1 MANLLDSIQDPSDLR
16 KLDREELQTVADELR
31 ETIIETVSRT
41 GGHLAS
47 SLGTVELTVA
57 LHYVYDTPRDR
68 IVWDVG
74 HQVYGHKIL
83 TGRRDR
89 IATLRKRGGLSGFT
103 NIFESEHDAFGAGHA
118 STSISAALGMA
129 VARDHLGEDHHVA
142 AVIGDGSLTGG
153 MAFEALNNAGSMQT
167 DILVIVNDNEMS
179 ISKNVGALIQYFNR
193 VITGS
198 FYNRAKQDVE
208 GFVQKIPHVG
218 LRLKDTIHSL
228 EGGLKGILVPGR
240 LFEDLGFRYFGPI
253 DGHNMDLLIESLLA
267 VRKIHGPRVLHVVTR
282 KGKGYAPAESNPLK
296 WHGTKPF
303 DPTITDDDDS
313 SPEPDGPP
321 AYTDVFA
328 DTVLRMA
335 REDPRILGIT
345 AAMPSGTGLIRL
357 QEEMPDRFYDVGIAE
372 EHAVTFAAGL
382 ARAGMRPVVAIYS
395 TFLQRSI
402 DQVIHDVCI
411 QNLPVIFCLDR
422 AGVVGPDGATHQG
435 VFDIALLRATPNLI
449 LMAPS
454 SGTEL
459 AQMLWTARQQNRP
472 VVIRYP
478 RDKALRPPR
487 PGDIKTIL
495 PIGRS
500 ELVRQGTDVA
510 VFALGT
516 MLAPALEAADILQ
529 QRGIS
534 CRVINPRYVKP
545 IDLCQLSRAAEEG
558 MKVVTVEDHAL
569 HGGYGSAALEALQ
582 TAGCSGV
589 DMLRLGIPDRFL
601 DHAERRE
608 TLDDLGLDG
617 PGIAKSILSL
627 VEERAPAH
635 IRT

>member
-1 MANLLDSIQDPSDLR
+1 MARILDSIQSPSDLHD
-16 KLDREELQTVADELR
+16 LSREELQQVVDELR
-31 ETIIETVSRT
+31 ELIIETVSRT

-57 LHYVYDTPRDR
+57 LHHIYESPRDK
-68 IVWDVG
+68 ILWDVG
-74 HQVYGHKIL
+74 HQTYGHKIL

-89 IATLRKRGGLSGFT
+89 ISTIRKRGGLSGFT

-129 VARDHLGEDHHVA
+129 VARDHLGQDHSVI

-153 MAFEALNNAGSMQT
+153 MAFEALNNAGSMRT
-167 DILVIVNDNEMS
+167 NLLVIVNDNEMS
-179 ISKNVGALIQYFNR
+179 ISKNVGALIQYFNK

-218 LRLKDTIHSL
+218 LRLRESMHSL
-228 EGGLKGILVPGR
+228 EGGIKGILVPGR
-240 LFEDLGFRYFGPI
+240 LFEDLGFRYFGPV
-253 DGHNMDLLIESLLA
+253 DGHNMEQLIESLHA
-267 VRKIHGPRVLHVVTR
+267 VKKIPGPRVLHVITR
-282 KGKGYAPAESNPLK
+282 KGKGYAPAENSPEK
-296 WHGTKPF
+296 WHGAKPF
-303 DPTITDDDDS
+303 DPTILEEEDTPLAPTS
-313 SPEPDGPP
+313 PP

-328 DTVLRMA
+328 DTVVEMA
-335 REDPRILGIT
+335 REDDRIVGIT

-357 QEEMPDRFYDVGIAE
+357 QEEIPERFYDVGIAE

-382 ARAGMRPVVAIYS
+382 ARAGMRPIVAIYS

-435 VFDIALLRATPNLI
+435 VFDIAHLRATPNMI

-459 AQMLWTARQQNRP
+459 AQMLRTARQQNRP

-478 RDKALRPPR
+478 REKAVRPPR
-487 PGDIKTIL
+487 PGEKKTVL
-495 PIGRS
+495 PIGRA

-510 VFALGT
+510 VFALGA
-516 MLAPALEAADILQ
+516 MVGPALEAADLLHE
-529 QRGIS
+529 RGIS
-534 CRVINPRYVKP
+534 CRVVNARYIKP

-558 MKVVTVEDHAL
+558 MKIVTVEDHVL
-569 HGGYGSAALEALQ
+569 LGGYGSAALEALQ
-582 TAGCSGV
+582 TAGYANV
-589 DMLRLGIPDRFL
+589 EMLRLGIPDRFL
-601 DHAERRE
+601 DHAERTE
-608 TLDDLGLDG
+608 MLQDLGLDAA
-617 PGIAKSILSL
+617 GIAKSIVTM
-627 VEERAPAH
+627 VEEKSHAH
-635 IRT
+635 L